1 MMNIEEQK
9 SAIRGMKIPE
19 LVRLYPMA
27 AADQKFL
34 ILGEIDRQKKVAA
47 EDAIKQGQNERS
59 VEQDIMQEATG
70 IAAAQNMINRPVS
83 EMETVSRYAGIPT
96 QLVENQPEMA
106 PEELMAAG
114 GVASLDAGRMDLAEG
129 GIIAFQDGGNIVSP
143 LLMSDPN
150 ARPYTGGRSRF
161 GRWVENTFNT
171 NSSRKTP
178 EERQTELSKYM
189 MQLDNEYKDKIVRN
203 PFKTLSETELLQQ
216 DALRAEREQKI
227 RDKQIELGLIQ
238 EDKVTPEVMTEV
250 KSPALKD
257 IDATSEIDKD
267 LADKT
272 KEVES
277 MSIFDQVKAPD
288 IDSLYEQEDLTG
300 VAERE
305 AERYKEMLGEDEVTK
320 EARDRLAKRQERIAE
335 REGALSGEALAT
347 AGFKMMQSKSPFFLQ
362 AAGEAGEEGLKAFTE
377 GKREIN
383 KLKDASD
390 QLSMDINKIERAEKT
405 AATKFGLES
414 EERRRLANEKTN
426 LMKNKAKLD
435 MYNTEINTKLAEKK
449 INALEK
455 SYAASGASAKA
466 RMAETIRKAKQSVM
480 ESIPYQNEV
489 TQINKKYKGR
499 ENSPEYQLELDRAYK
514 KYLAMALPDEVYTA
528 GDAYA
533 DVKSQF
539 DTTAEQALAADI

>member
-1 MMNIEEQK
+1 MNIEQMK
-9 SAIRGMKIPE
+9 AAISGMPIPK
-19 LVRLYPMA
+19 LVEMYPA
-27 AADQKFL
+27 ATADQKFL
-34 ILGEIDRQKKVAA
+34 ILGEIDSQKKMMAEQAA
-47 EDAIKQGQNERS
+47 NNTPEGS

-70 IAAAQNMINRPVS
+70 IAAAQNMMNRPVS
-83 EMETVSRYAGIPT
+83 EMEMASRFAGIPS
-96 QLVENQPEMA
+96 QLPENQPEMA

-129 GIIAFQDGGNIVSP
+129 GIIAFQEGGLTIPSYATTDISSSLPQRPTGFFGFGEVNPVGMMDPVLGSLNFNRYMELKRKQTGAGFNQEP
-143 LLMSDPN
+143 LTPTEASELNLIEKQIAESKKEKVPE
-150 ARPYTGGRSRF
+150 
-161 GRWVENTFNT
+161 VE
-171 NSSRKTP
+171 KP
-178 EERQTELSKYM
+178 K
-189 MQLDNEYKDKIVRN
+189 
-203 PFKTLSETELLQQ
+203 LSEI
-216 DALRAEREQKI
+216 D
-227 RDKQIELGLIQ
+227 
-238 EDKVTPEVMTEV
+238 VTPDDM
-250 KSPALKD
+250 L
-257 IDATSEIDKD
+257 DKD

-362 AAGEAGEEGLKAFTE
+362 AAGEAGQEGLKAFTE

-390 QLSMDINKIERAEKT
+390 QLSMDINKVERAEKT

-435 MYNTEINTKLAEKK
+435 MYNTELNTKLAEKK

-480 ESIPYQNEV
+480 ESIPYQAEV

>member
-1 MMNIEEQK
+1 MNIEQMK
-9 SAIRGMKIPE
+9 AAISGMPIPK
-19 LVRLYPMA
+19 LVEMYPA
-27 AADQKFL
+27 ATADQKFL
-34 ILGEIDRQKKVAA
+34 ILGEIDSQKKMMAEQAA
-47 EDAIKQGQNERS
+47 NNTPEGS

-70 IAAAQNMINRPVS
+70 IAAAQNMMNRPVS
-83 EMETVSRYAGIPT
+83 EMEMASRFAGIPS
-96 QLVENQPEMA
+96 QLPENQPEIS
-106 PEELMAAG
+106 PEQLMAMG

-129 GIIAFQDGGNIVSP
+129 GIIAFQEGGLTIPSYATTDIRSG
-143 LLMSDPN
+143 LLPERPTGFDMSFGSMLGGPRSSFDP
-150 ARPYTGGRSRF
+150 TGNKQQDFLRLSELEKKRLGI
-161 GRWVENTFNT
+161 GFNQEPFT
-171 NSSRKTP
+171 ASDLI
-178 EERQTELSKYM
+178 EYERLKSKY
-189 MQLDNEYKDKIVRN
+189 QGEGKRGVLEA
-203 PFKTLSETELLQQ
+203 PTE
-216 DALRAEREQKI
+216 E
-227 RDKQIELGLIQ
+227 
-238 EDKVTPEVMTEV
+238 KVPEV

-362 AAGEAGEEGLKAFTE
+362 AAGEAGQEGLKAFTE

-435 MYNTEINTKLAEKK
+435 MYNTEINTKLAERK
-449 INALEK
+449 IDALEK

-466 RMAETIRKAKQSVM
+466 RMAETIRKAKQSVL